1 MKIGDPVSVEL
12 KSAAGKLFNGTVE
25 SIGWGATPQA
35 LQNSILPVIP
45 QALDWVQLEQRFPV
59 RIRLAAD
66 VPVEILRVGTTATAT
81 VHTGR

>member
-1 MKIGDPVSVEL
+1 M
-12 KSAAGKLFNGTVE
+12 VE

-59 RIRLAAD
+59 RIKLADD
-66 VPVEILRVGTTATAT
+66 VPAEILRVGTTAAAT